1 MQLTKIITAFLFCTV
16 LLCLY
21 CTAQAQQ
28 WQPNKH
34 YIKAKDTSK
43 KAPDPKY
50 QCWGTTSKGARCK
63 RHVPQDHGFC
73 YQHIEQAK

>member
-1 MQLTKIITAFLFCTV
+1 MKITNIIPVLF

-34 YIKAKDTSK
+34 YIKAKDTTKTAQIS
-43 KAPDPKY
+43 KY

-73 YQHIEQAK
+73 YQHIDQAK

>member
-1 MQLTKIITAFLFCTV
+1 MKKIMFIAY
-16 LLCLY
+16 LLLIAALCFGISE
-21 CTAQAQQ
+21 THAQA
-28 WQPNKH
+28 WTPNKK

-43 KAPDPKY
+43 PATTSKY
-50 QCWGTTSKGARCK
+50 QCYGTTQKGERCK